1 METRNDRKSRLTVYA
16 VIVAFFA
23 SGMTNSILSA
33 DGPDSM
39 PLPVRVFI
47 AAIVAA
53 GAFLLITQLY
63 PRSAR

>member
-1 METRNDRKSRLTVYA
+1 METGNDRKSRLSIYA
-16 VIVAFFA
+16 VIGAFFA

-39 PLPVRVFI
+39 PLPVRVII
-47 AAIVAA
+47 AAIAAA
-53 GAFLLITQLY
+53 GVFLLITQLY